1 MSASVRYCSMLGVI
15 CLIAA
20 LSLLQTACR
29 SNEAGQTPKVHPRP
43 VTFMTLK
50 KANPEIRSLLAGSV
64 LAWKK
69 ETIGFNVNGRVKF
82 VAEPGTN
89 VEGRVIDE
97 SNANVTQA
105 GTLIARIEDRRYEI
119 AVREARAGVQ
129 DMQAEHERSREEYQR
144 QQRIFKAGAGSQQ
157 FLDNAK
163 ARFKAAEARLKEA
176 TESLRQARIDLS
188 DTELYAPFNGQI
200 ASAHVIPGGY
210 AERGQAVV
218 GLQMMDPMK
227 VEVAMSPEDESRIDF
242 NDIARVYL
250 EGHASPLLGWVWNKA
265 PMADTATRTFTVT
278 LLIRNRMIEVG
289 LPEGDQGRDLMRT
302 KGLWTLESR
311 TADNRPPFWTN
322 ELTLNR
328 DKEGSFVWRVKGLS
342 VADMGRDF
350 NPVFQVEKV
359 RVKPGKETYRF
370 MQIFTYRQLNDSG
383 TLNPQ
388 ADLLVEGL
396 PEDLADGN
404 KVVLVRERWLLRPG
418 QTVKVDLQHGHLPV
432 GFYVPIHAV
441 IREGTGYHVFT
452 VGSGENPEQQVKR
465 VDVKIGKNFGTHV
478 EIIPAGADDLKEAMK
493 IVVDGANYIRDGDL
507 INTIEE
513 VKASL

>member
-1 MSASVRYCSMLGVI
+1 MTTSTQHSTMISV
-15 CLIAA
+15 LIPLVAMVFFHIGCQPA
-20 LSLLQTACR
+20 DSSQTQPA
-29 SNEAGQTPKVHPRP
+29 HPRP
-43 VTFMTLK
+43 VTVMTLK

-89 VEGRVIDE
+89 VEGRVTDE
-97 SNANVTQA
+97 NNGNVVQP
-105 GTLIARIEDRRYEI
+105 GTLVARIEDRRYEI
-119 AVREARAGVQ
+119 AVREARARVQ

-144 QQRIFKAGAGSQQ
+144 QLRIFNAGAGSQQ

-176 TESLRQARIDLS
+176 MESLRQARIDLS

-218 GLQMMDPMK
+218 ALQMMDPMK
-227 VEVAMSPEDESRIDF
+227 VEVAMSPEDESRVDF

-250 EGHASPLLGWVWNKA
+250 EGYSSPLLGWVWNKA
-265 PMADTATRTFTVT
+265 PMANTATRTFTVT

-289 LPEGDQGRDLMRT
+289 LPEGDQDWDLVRT
-302 KGLWTLESR
+302 KGLWTVESQK
-311 TADNRPPFWTN
+311 TDNRPQFWTN
-322 ELTLNR
+322 ELTLHQDR
-328 DKEGSFVWRVKGLS
+328 EGPFVWRVKGLS
-342 VADMGRDF
+342 VTDMGRDF
-350 NPVFQVEKV
+350 NPVFQVDKV

-370 MQIFTYRQLNDSG
+370 MQIFTFRQLIDIG
-383 TLNPQ
+383 TLDPRT
-388 ADLLVEGL
+388 DLLAEGL
-396 PEDLADGN
+396 PKDLEDGS

-441 IREGTGYHVFT
+441 IREGTGYHVFA
-452 VGSGENPEQQVKR
+452 VGSGENPEQQVNR

-478 EIIPAGADDLKEAMK
+478 EIIAEGADELKEAMR